1 MKRAAIY
8 ARVSTGKQA
17 AGELSL
23 PDQLNQCRK
32 FAEAK
37 GLEIVA
43 EFVDPG
49 VSARTDKRPEF
60 QRMIKFACG
69 PHRPFEVILVHSQS
83 RLFRNAKD
91 LHVYRDRL
99 ESAAV
104 RFMSAT
110 QDVGVSDAA
119 DIVSGVVGLFDE
131 FQSKETAKHVSR
143 SMIENAK
150 QGFWNGSAPPFGYR
164 TYAAETRGARVKKKL
179 EINPPEAETVRQV
192 FRLYVL
198 GDGGSGPLGVKQIA
212 TRLNAEGHRTRQGK
226 PFRVQFIDI
235 VLRNAAYVGEH
246 YFNRNDSRRGK
257 QRPREEWVLLPVPKL
272 VDEALFYAAQDKLDR
287 QHPLKTAPRLV
298 RSEVL
303 LTAVARCGGCGA
315 LVRKLS
321 GKRGA
326 YHYYRCSTKF
336 QSGEAACKGV
346 SIPMGDL
353 DSIVLDAI
361 EAIALAPPRL
371 RKLTEAL
378 VARAADRNAAL
389 TARLK
394 ALDGE
399 RRKAK
404 AQVSELYRLLGTG
417 ELQMHATLAA
427 HVKGLQDTIETVTRQ
442 IARLESE
449 RAASLEMLT
458 DEAIE
463 AFGRAVSAALR
474 DPDNKALARAYIQAL
489 VSEVI
494 VTDTEVRISG
504 PKAALLH
511 QAALFAAKGELVPS
525 FAQDWRAIWKIL
537 RMSFS
542 RFIRCWPIGSISSAM
557 RT

>member
-23 PDQLNQCRK
+23 PDQINQCRK

-37 GLEIVA
+37 GFEIVA
-43 EFVDPG
+43 EFIDPG
-49 VSARTDKRPEF
+49 VSARNDRRPEF
-60 QRMIKFACG
+60 QRMINLACA
-69 PHRPFEVILVHSQS
+69 PHRPFDVILVHSQS

-99 ESAAV
+99 DSAAV
-104 RFMSAT
+104 RFQSAT
-110 QDVGVSDAA
+110 QDIGEGDAA

-150 QGFWNGSAPPFGYR
+150 QGFWNGSRAPFGYR

-179 EINPPEAETVRQV
+179 EVDPPEAETVRRI

-212 TRLNAEGHRTRQGK
+212 KRFNAEGHRTRQGK
-226 PFRVQFIDI
+226 PFRVQFIDT
-235 VLRNAAYVGEH
+235 VLRNTAYVGEH

-257 QRPREEWVLLPVPKL
+257 ARPREEWVLLPVPKI
-272 VDEALFYAAQDKLDR
+272 VDGALFYAAQDKLDR

-315 LVRKLS
+315 PLRKLS

-326 YHYYRCSTKF
+326 YHYYRCSKKF
-336 QSGEAACKGV
+336 ESGASACAGV
-346 SIPMGDL
+346 SIPMGELDDL
-353 DSIVLDAI
+353 VLDAI
-361 EAIALAPPRL
+361 EATALAPPRL
-371 RKLTEAL
+371 RKLAEAL
-378 VARAADRNAAL
+378 VARAAERNAAL
-389 TARLK
+389 SARLK

-404 AQVSELYRLLGTG
+404 AQVDELYRLLGTQT
-417 ELQMHATLAA
+417 LAMDATLAA
-427 HVKGLQDTIETVTRQ
+427 HVKALQDKVETVTRQ
-442 IARLESE
+442 IARLDAE

-458 DEAIE
+458 DESIE
-463 AFGRAVSAALR
+463 AFGRAASAALR
-474 DPDNKALARAYIQAL
+474 NRENPAFARAYIQSV

-494 VTDTEVRISG
+494 VSDSEVRISG
-504 PKAALLH
+504 PKAALVH

-525 FAQDWRAIWKIL
+525 FAQDWRT
-537 RMSFS
+537 RED
-542 RFIRCWPIGSISSAM
+542 
-557 RT
+557 